1 MATFSSKTKKKEML
15 IEKNISLKEFI
26 TNHANSL
33 DTVPSDLVDR
43 IKEFE
48 EEKSKIMEQTGRHKI
63 RLLNDLERELK
74 TLCQEREDHV
84 NGVKKRRYLAE
95 SEKYLKEYNSTR
107 DDNARGNI
115 SDSLVRLADTQTP
128 FRYRKRSDLLRTI
141 RMASLD
147 KKSRGSEKHSI
158 RDEFLGEFH
167 GFAPPVY
174 LAHGDICPFCN
185 EQLKRETDFSLIC
198 QSCGVNMQI
207 QDATSN
213 AVSWNDDMDYVSFQY
228 KRANH
233 FCEWVNTSMAKQNCD
248 VPIQVLRD
256 CMNRL
261 AREKVKPE
269 QIDSIRIRQV
279 LKELKLRKYY
289 EHSLLI
295 SCRLTG
301 KTPPRISPDQ
311 EEELRVMFAQMQE
324 PFEQV
329 REKLFPERKNFLSY
343 SYILFKFCEILGL
356 DEFKQN
362 FQLLKGRDKLHKQ
375 DQIFRAICEKL
386 NWSFTPSV

>member
-1 MATFSSKTKKKEML
+1 ML
-15 IEKNISLKEFI
+15 MVS
-26 TNHANSL
+26 
-33 DTVPSDLVDR
+33 
-43 IKEFE
+43 
-48 EEKSKIMEQTGRHKI
+48 
-63 RLLNDLERELK
+63 
-74 TLCQEREDHV
+74 
-84 NGVKKRRYLAE
+84 KKRRYLAE
-95 SEKYLKEYNSTR
+95 SEKYLKEYNLTR

-198 QSCGVNMQI
+198 QSCGVNVQI

-256 CMNRL
+256 CMSRL

-295 SCRLTG
+295 SCIDAEDVRHLALQELRDRPAFTVSLAPVIVRGARALHRLEAL
-301 KTPPRISPDQ
+301 
-311 EEELRVMFAQMQE
+311 EEEQDVEDAVGRRVDLDEA
-324 PFEQV
+324 PHICRRRV
-329 REKLFPERKNFLSY
+329 RERRV
-343 SYILFKFCEILGL
+343 LGKRV
-356 DEFKQN
+356 EE
-362 FQLLKGRDKLHKQ
+362 QLLEADLLVRVVRRELRAELVRERLGERPMRQHLAEEEAIHAEASVRGRRQ
-375 DQIFRAICEKL
+375 RRARFVLEL
-386 NWSFTPSV
+386 GPGRGGHHTGL